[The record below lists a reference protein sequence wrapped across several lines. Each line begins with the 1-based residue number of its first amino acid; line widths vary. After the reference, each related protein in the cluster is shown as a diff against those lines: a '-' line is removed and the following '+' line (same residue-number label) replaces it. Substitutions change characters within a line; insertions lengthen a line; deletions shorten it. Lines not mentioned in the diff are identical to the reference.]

1 MIKPW
6 IAELAR
12 LRTKSAAATLM
23 GVTLNEED
31 AESLNDLEFKILMRR
46 VRAKAALK
54 K

>member
-6 IAELAR
+6 MVDLAR
-12 LRTKSAAATLM
+12 LRTRLAAAQL
-23 GVTLNEED
+23 LRISLPEED
-31 AESLNDLEFKILMRR
+31 AQELEDLEFKILMQR

>member
-6 IAELAR
+6 VEELAR
-12 LRTKSAAATLM
+12 LRTREALATLAK
-23 GVTLNEED
+23 VSLPEED
-31 AESLNDLEFKILMRR
+31 AQRLEDLEFKILMQR

>member
-6 IAELAR
+6 VAELAR
-12 LRTKSAAATLM
+12 LRTRSAAAVMM
-23 GVTLNEED
+23 GIDLPKED
-31 AESLNDLEFKILMRR
+31 TQRLEDLEFQALMQR

>member
-6 IAELAR
+6 LAELAR
-12 LRTKSAAATLM
+12 LRTRETAATLM
-23 GVTLNEED
+23 NLSLPEEE
-31 AESLNDLEFKILMRR
+31 AKRLEDLEFKILMQR